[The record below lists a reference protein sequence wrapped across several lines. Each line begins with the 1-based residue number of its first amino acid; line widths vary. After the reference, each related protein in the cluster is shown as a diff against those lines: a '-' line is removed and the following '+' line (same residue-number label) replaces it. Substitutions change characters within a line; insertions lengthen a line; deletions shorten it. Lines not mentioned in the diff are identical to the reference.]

1 MENLENLENF
11 SAVKVNGNTTKR
23 KIQLKFLFSHF
34 FMVLQKVLWGRGT
47 LTKRIWTKFIVKL
60 IYCAEIIFH
69 DLSIYP
75 KYYTVG

>member
-1 MENLENLENF
+1 MENLENLEKF

-47 LTKRIWTKFIVKL
+47 LTKRI
-60 IYCAEIIFH
+60 
-69 DLSIYP
+69 
-75 KYYTVG
+75 